1 MRLTDFFR
9 SNAVVFLLPLTTELT
24 MIKRTIQLLCSIVAL
39 VCANAAHAEP
49 VALDDGQMGGVWGQ
63 AMLDLANT
71 SSNGLDFSRITLNA
85 DISLSANFK
94 ELRLG
99 QYAAAANG
107 TGADIDIQAL
117 QFGRNPLVVP
127 PGGDANLDRVV
138 KITNPYFEF
147 VYKNAA
153 DPANREVVGMRLGF
167 GGASGYLGTQMRS
180 LSGSLAAA
188 IVNADGTPGTALD
201 ITGKRFD
208 AAGVLPTIGQLQLGN
223 LEGPTRDFFIGVQ
236 SQDVAYTASGGIS
249 SPMAQAGFWLNM
261 RDRVTGTIGD
271 MPANQLRPA
280 AAVKW

>member
-1 MRLTDFFR
+1 
-9 SNAVVFLLPLTTELT
+9 